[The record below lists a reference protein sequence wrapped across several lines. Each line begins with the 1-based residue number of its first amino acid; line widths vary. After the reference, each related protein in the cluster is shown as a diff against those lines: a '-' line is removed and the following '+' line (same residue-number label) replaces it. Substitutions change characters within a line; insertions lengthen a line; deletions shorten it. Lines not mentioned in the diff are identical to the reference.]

1 MGKWFYMFTGAVVT
15 VLLLACPVMADV
27 DFDRLSGSDLGL
39 GVGAR
44 AIGLGGAFS
53 AVADDGSALF
63 WNPAGIA
70 RLDASQIYLSSGWPD
85 TNETFSLIVR
95 PGGNFPLTFA
105 AGRFTRLRFSGD
117 SGAGDWSGYP
127 AHLLDLSM
135 IDVDETYSGQIKSN
149 TFDYRFSVA
158 GRMPFYERVYWGVS
172 CIMVE

>member
-1 MGKWFYMFTGAVVT
+1 
-15 VLLLACPVMADV
+15 MADDV
-27 DFDRLSGSDLGL
+27 HFDALSGSDLGL

-70 RLDASQIYLSSGWPD
+70 RMKAGQLYLSAGFPD
-85 TNETFSLIVR
+85 TDETVSLVVR
-95 PGGNFPLTFA
+95 PGEDFPLTFGL
-105 AGRFTRLRFSGD
+105 GRFVRLRFEGD

-135 IDVDETYSGQIKSN
+135 IDVGEHYSGKIKSD
-149 TFDYRFSVA
+149 TFDYRFSIA
-158 GRMPFYERVYWGVS
+158 GHLPFYDCLTWGVT
-172 CIMVE
+172 CVKVE

>member
-1 MGKWFYMFTGAVVT
+1 
-15 VLLLACPVMADV
+15 MADV
-27 DFDRLSGSDLGL
+27 DFDKLSGSDLGL

-63 WNPAGIA
+63 WNPAGMA
-70 RLDASQIYLSSGWPD
+70 RMKTSQLNFSAGFPD
-85 TNETFSLIVR
+85 TDESFSLVVR
-95 PGGNFPLTFA
+95 PGEKFPLTFGV
-105 AGRFTRLRFSGD
+105 GRFMRLRFKGD

-135 IDVDETYSGQIKSN
+135 IDVDETYSGQIKSD

-158 GRMPFYERVYWGVS
+158 GRIPYYNRVTWGVS
-172 CIMVE
+172 CVKVK